1 MGSTSF
7 FDYVLDAGPLAWLA
21 LVVTVLLLVV
31 SFVVL
36 AQARSVG
43 AIFVLAGLSFFPA
56 ILGFAGTMWG
66 LKIINDTLHASPG
79 DASPRERDASTRQA
93 WSSTVVG
100 GSATAALLLVALGG
114 TFLVLG
120 RNADGE

>member
-56 ILGFAGTMWG
+56 ILGFAGTMG
-66 LKIINDTLHASPG
+66 ASR
-79 DASPRERDASTRQA
+79 SSTTRSTRA
-93 WSSTVVG
+93 PATPAPA
-100 GSATAALLLVALGG
+100 SATPRLAKHGAPRSSAAAPPQ
-114 TFLVLG
+114 
-120 RNADGE
+120 RSS